1 VSAVPTVEP
10 YLHVGGDQVY
20 NPLTDRTLRPGEPG
34 FTELRGLLEPTPSPA
49 PLAPDVERLLTDGGW
64 LVESGG
70 DLSRRFRL
78 KYVSLE
84 GHTVCNQ
91 ACYFC
96 PVSVAPRAPHA
107 MPMELYERIAGE
119 LAAFRE
125 TLEAVFMINYNE
137 PTADPRFLDQVRVLK
152 RHELPAAV
160 LSNGWGLTPAR
171 VEAILEMGGLR
182 YLSVNIST
190 LDRERYARD
199 RGADHL
205 PIVLGNLDGLRQRR
219 IATQMELVVLG
230 RGDDEHRRDFEE
242 IRERYS
248 GSLFEVKSFE
258 VMDRAGYLP
267 FGLAPE
273 RPAERLRGCENVGSR
288 PIQHL
293 HVSPHG
299 TCVLCCED
307 YDERWV
313 VGDLKQSSVAEVLR
327 GPEIA
332 RLRRFAYGVEE
343 APADFICRK
352 CVFART
358 A

>member
-1 VSAVPTVEP
+1 VSAVWTVEP

-20 NPLTDRTLRPGEPG
+20 NPLTDRTLRAGEPG
-34 FTELRGLLEPTPSPA
+34 FAELRNLADPPPRPV
-49 PLAPDVERLLTDGGW
+49 PLPPEMRRQLIDGGW

-107 MPMELYERIAGE
+107 MPMDLYERIAGE
-119 LAAFRE
+119 LVGFRD

-137 PTADPRFLDQVRVLK
+137 PTADPRFLDQVRILK
-152 RHELPAAV
+152 RHELPVAV
-160 LSNGWGLTPAR
+160 LTNGWGLTPAR
-171 VEAILEMGGLR
+171 VDTILEMGGLR
-182 YLSVNIST
+182 YLSVNLST
-190 LDRERYARD
+190 LDRERYKRD

-205 PIVLGNLDGLRQRR
+205 GVVLRNLDHVKQRR
-219 IATQMELVVLG
+219 LAPQMDLVVLG
-230 RGDDEHRRDFEE
+230 RGDAEHQRDFEE
-242 IRERYS
+242 IRAAFA
-248 GSLFEVKSFE
+248 GTCFEVKSFE

-267 FGLAPE
+267 IGLKPD
-273 RPAERLRGCENVGSR
+273 RPVERLRGCENVGSR
-288 PIQHL
+288 PIQHI
-293 HVSPHG
+293 HITPHG

-307 YDERWV
+307 YGERWV
-313 VGDLKQSSVAEVLR
+313 VGDLKESSVAEVLR

-332 RLRRFAYGVEE
+332 RLRRFTYGVEE

-352 CVFART
+352 CIFARS